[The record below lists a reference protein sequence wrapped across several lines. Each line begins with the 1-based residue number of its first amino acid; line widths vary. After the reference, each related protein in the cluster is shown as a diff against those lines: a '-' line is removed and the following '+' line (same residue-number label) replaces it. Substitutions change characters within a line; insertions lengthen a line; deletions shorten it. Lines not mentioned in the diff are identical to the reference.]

1 MLDVAA
7 AGAELDLFL
16 DVKVSPSLAR
26 VLRAIAGAS
35 FVVVYR
41 IRRGLIAGATDA
53 DVGPAHYGVA
63 QKALDVFANE
73 AFANWLKRADVR
85 SVLSEERQNP
95 VVLDPDGALLVA
107 IDPLDGSNDIDANG
121 SIGASSLSRRARRS
135 FPAVAFS
142 AAGERSASGRIRA
155 LRPACRFCVYLRR
168 RRSYGRARSGR
179 QLVSHD
185 PDRGAHSCGNPRI
198 RDQRVELPSL
208 AGARLR
214 LYRVLL

>member
-121 SIGASSLSRRARRS
+121 SIGAFFSVLDA
-135 FPAVAFS
+135 PADPFRPS
-142 AAGERSASGRIRA
+142 HFLQPGERSASGRICA
-155 LRPACRFCVYLRR
+155 LRARMSILCLPTATAFIRP
-168 RRSYGRARSGR
+168 RS
-179 QLVSHD
+179 
-185 PDRGAHSCGNPRI
+185 I
-198 RDQRVELPSL
+198 RTPTGF
-208 AGARLR
+208 A
-214 LYRVLL
+214 